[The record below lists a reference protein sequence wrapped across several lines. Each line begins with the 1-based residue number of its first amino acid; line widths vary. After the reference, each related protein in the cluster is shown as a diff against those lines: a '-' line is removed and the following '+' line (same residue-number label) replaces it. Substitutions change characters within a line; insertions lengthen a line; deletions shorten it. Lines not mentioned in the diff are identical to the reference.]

1 MTRECGT
8 CTLCCKVMGIYAL
21 DKPRGRWCDHAMP
34 GRGCAIYDDR
44 PQECRTFSCLWL
56 LDDNLGPE
64 WKPEK
69 SKMVLTADEASRR
82 TMVYVDA
89 SAPNAWQREPFQQRL
104 MALMQAGLPLGRLVF
119 IVVGERTGL
128 LLPHGLQDLGR
139 LDDGDEV
146 TLKRTGYPHATR
158 YEAEVRRKPS

>member
-1 MTRECGT
+1 
-8 CTLCCKVMGIYAL
+8 MGIYAL
-21 DKPRGRWCDHAMP
+21 EKPRGAWCPHAMP
-34 GRGCAIYDDR
+34 GRGCAVYDDR
-44 PQECRTFSCLWL
+44 PDECRTFSCLWL

-69 SKMVLTADEASRR
+69 SKMVLTADETTKR
-82 TMVYVDA
+82 TMVYVDTA
-89 SAPNAWQREPFQQRL
+89 APDAWRKPPFHQRL

-128 LLPHGLQDLGR
+128 LLPAENNEMRLEELGR
-139 LDDGDEV
+139 LEPGDAV

-158 YEAEVRRKPS
+158 YDAVVTRQG